1 MDAETATFCLVMGD
15 MCHVKRRWRH
25 YAHSAITLSQHDIK
39 TSQVTQKLHA
49 MARIVAKGLVDTM
62 DSFALTESKPRHVSV
77 LSFWSHTAIYD
88 LFIACNFWVI
98 LELFMSF

>member
-1 MDAETATFCLVMGD
+1 MGAEPATFCLVMGD

-62 DSFALTESKPRHVSV
+62 DNSTVMQEALGEAQEA
-77 LSFWSHTAIYD
+77 LQHT
-88 LFIACNFWVI
+88 CH
-98 LELFMSF
+98 SP